1 MPSESFCLAA
11 QARLDS
17 KWLKTDIQMIVSNKV
32 EQRKKIWMSD
42 REKKDEEETPAPVYS
57 TKSILD
63 SWVWG
68 KQPVFPRRPL
78 DTCFSTLQH
87 VGPQQEFRSVH
98 FIVSLLGV

>member
-1 MPSESFCLAA
+1 MLTCRPENWEEAGEKMPSESFCLAA

-17 KWLKTDIQMIVSNKV
+17 RWLKTDIQMIVSNKV

-57 TKSILD
+57 AKSILD

-68 KQPVFPRRPL
+68 KQPGMELSQNPL
-78 DTCFSTLQH
+78 STWQ
-87 VGPQQEFRSVH
+87 P
-98 FIVSLLGV
+98 